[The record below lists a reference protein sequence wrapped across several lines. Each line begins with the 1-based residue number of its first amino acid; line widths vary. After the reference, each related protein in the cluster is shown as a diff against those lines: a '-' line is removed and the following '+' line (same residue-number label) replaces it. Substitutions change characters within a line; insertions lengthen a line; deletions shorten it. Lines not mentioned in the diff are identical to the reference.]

1 MADPN
6 FASASLPTST
16 TLLRPQKSTTCN
28 KKGTKY
34 QFTATTWKGFRRTAP
49 LDFKRWYNFAQNL
62 RIDKNHFFSL
72 NQINVLV
79 SVLPNPKQAAPLFLP
94 LRKEVLFSCQDLV
107 LMEASRP
114 RKKDCLAPNGV
125 YLLLAK
131 RGWEVFQQ
139 EARWRSCQRAKL
151 LSFFKN
157 SGARSK
163 PTFIL
168 QNKTLHLASAAR
180 VVCILCWANISVNKF
195 PNLNI
200 YWNLQIVTHSS
211 ISSMNIACFALARV
225 RPKERSLFLF
235 CSFYINF
242 I

>member
-1 MADPN
+1 M
-6 FASASLPTST
+6 
-16 TLLRPQKSTTCN
+16 
-28 KKGTKY
+28 
-34 QFTATTWKGFRRTAP
+34 
-49 LDFKRWYNFAQNL
+49 
-62 RIDKNHFFSL
+62 
-72 NQINVLV
+72 
-79 SVLPNPKQAAPLFLP
+79 FL
-94 LRKEVLFSCQDLV
+94 C
-107 LMEASRP
+107 
-114 RKKDCLAPNGV
+114 
-125 YLLLAK
+125 
-131 RGWEVFQQ
+131 
-139 EARWRSCQRAKL
+139 
-151 LSFFKN
+151 LSFPTPNKLHHYSSPWEKRFCSPVKILFWWKQVVHERKIVWHRTEFICCLPKEAEK
-157 SGARSK
+157 SSSRRRGGGAAKEQSCFPFLKTAARSK